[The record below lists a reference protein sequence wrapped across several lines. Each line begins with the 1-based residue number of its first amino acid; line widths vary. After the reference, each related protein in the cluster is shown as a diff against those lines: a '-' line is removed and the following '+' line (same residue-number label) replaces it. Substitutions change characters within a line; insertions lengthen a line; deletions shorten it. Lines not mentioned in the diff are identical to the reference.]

1 MALRPLRNCAAWK
14 PHPAATRPSSPSRQT
29 RCRATGNAA
38 WPPVWTATSPSPS
51 NGRSCSA
58 PSPPASN
65 PPRQPHASRV
75 SPPRSPLRGEVVSPY
90 GPGFAGLGSLRP
102 HFLVSGQAALRRLQA
117 RVAAA
122 LLLDQIEFHPAR
134 FLRRRE
140 DLWPWHHP
148 FSEQNPVALLFI
160 RLRARSP
167 VLQVAAIDAARIGV
181 DPRHRIVAHFH
192 ARADVELQHHIL
204 RRIGRDHLDGPLA
217 VHQFELRLV
226 IVIAGAQR
234 SE

>member
-65 PPRQPHASRV
+65 PPRQPHASGV
-75 SPPRSPLRGEVVSPY
+75 SPPRSPLPPRGGSEACSLRRACFWSPLRSQMLRGEVVSPY
-90 GPGFAGLGSLRP
+90 CSGFTGLGSLRP

-122 LLLDQIEFHPAR
+122 FLLDQIEFPPAR

-140 DLWPWHHP
+140 DLRPRRYP

-160 RLRARSP
+160 R
-167 VLQVAAIDAARIGV
+167 
-181 DPRHRIVAHFH
+181 F
-192 ARADVELQHHIL
+192 
-204 RRIGRDHLDGPLA
+204 
-217 VHQFELRLV
+217 
-226 IVIAGAQR
+226 
-234 SE
+234 